1 MENKDGPLQGA
12 SQADWFVTKVK
23 VALAVAILKTKPSGV
38 SGREYVE
45 ALARKLESRDEGW
58 KHKAEELQ
66 QEVLRLRQ
74 ELLIARAT
82 SSARSSAEA
91 AGPDVMMEG
100 SEDLFGPESVR
111 PNTDLQLGSDSETP
125 ELFPLDPQPTIISP
139 QPPTPPLSSHRASP
153 GGKAIQAHAQ
163 FLQSLCSLHRVKGN
177 DRGLESLWFRP
188 DDDAGSVLVDSV
200 CQLLDSIVAAC
211 RDPPLLGPCDLI
223 LQACQ
228 VAAQAMDLFCSQ
240 RLPSVEFMRRV
251 EGSLRELT
259 GMLLHWNQLSRLQA
273 AENLTEYL
281 IALGSSSMSKSF
293 LIRHILSQICALAD
307 QLWQA
312 FQMVREVKKN
322 PRITTKAILVNLGS
336 AGGNFSRQTVQRTLH
351 VAGFHGRRPR
361 RTPPLQIRHTKAS
374 LTF

>member
-312 FQMVREVKKN
+312 FQLGKKIEGTFWITRIKSLHLLLRASVFIPEPSPN
-322 PRITTKAILVNLGS
+322 PKSNC
-336 AGGNFSRQTVQRTLH
+336 F
-351 VAGFHGRRPR
+351 F
-361 RTPPLQIRHTKAS
+361 
-374 LTF
+374 

>member
-1 MENKDGPLQGA
+1 MHV
-12 SQADWFVTKVK
+12 VTFHHCVC
-23 VALAVAILKTKPSGV
+23 ILSMCIQFICLLFCVNTSG
-38 SGREYVE
+38 
-45 ALARKLESRDEGW
+45 
-58 KHKAEELQ
+58 H
-66 QEVLRLRQ
+66 
-74 ELLIARAT
+74 
-82 SSARSSAEA
+82 
-91 AGPDVMMEG
+91 DVMMEG

-259 GMLLHWNQLSRLQA
+259 GRLLHWNQLSRVSNGIHGEGMFACTQYFFFNVTVEVVHSWKSR
-273 AENLTEYL
+273 AE
-281 IALGSSSMSKSF
+281 K
-293 LIRHILSQICALAD
+293 
-307 QLWQA
+307 
-312 FQMVREVKKN
+312 
-322 PRITTKAILVNLGS
+322 
-336 AGGNFSRQTVQRTLH
+336 
-351 VAGFHGRRPR
+351 
-361 RTPPLQIRHTKAS
+361 
-374 LTF
+374 